1 MLEAEDVNILE
12 LFKADDTKHQAFGK
26 LMEKYQKRVYWHVRR
41 LVLCHDDADD
51 VTQNTFIKAWKN
63 LHNFKGECALF
74 SWLYRIATNESITH
88 LNKIKQLNHVD
99 LDESTFMV
107 QRLSN
112 DTYFTGDKIQLKLQ
126 QAILQ
131 LPEKQRVVFTMK
143 YYEDLTYDQMSEV
156 LETSVGALKASYH
169 HAATKIEDFL
179 KNNI

>member
-1 MLEAEDVNILE
+1 MLESEDQKIID
-12 LFKADDTKHQAFGK
+12 LFKADETKHQAFGQ

-88 LNKIKQLNHVD
+88 LNKIKQLNQVE
-99 LDESTFMV
+99 LDEATFMS
-107 QRLSN
+107 QRLSG
-112 DTYFTGDKIQLKLQ
+112 DTYFTGDAIQLKLQ
-126 QAILQ
+126 NAILQ
-131 LPEKQRVVFTMK
+131 LPEKQRVVFNMK
-143 YYEDLTYDQMSEV
+143 YFEDLTYEQMSEV

-169 HAATKIEDFL
+169 HAATKIEEFI
-179 KNNI
+179 KNNS